1 MDAKFTEL
9 FRFEKKEID
18 GTFQNSTLKANFKGL
33 KLLQA
38 PMQRESQSFGKI
50 LIIASRKTG
59 KACKRN
65 RIRRQIKSIF
75 YEQGLSKT
83 LSNFIILVYKPALD
97 LKFEELKDFLVKNI
111 K

>member
-1 MDAKFTEL
+1 MNTIFTKL

-18 GTFQNSTLKANFKGL
+18 QTFHKSTLKGNFKGL
-33 KLLQA
+33 KLLKS
-38 PMQRESQSFGKI
+38 PIQRDSQPFGKI

-65 RIRRQIKSIF
+65 RIRRQIKAIF
-75 YEQGLSKT
+75 YEQSLSKI
-83 LSNFIILVYKPALD
+83 LSNFIILIYKPALD
-97 LKFEELKDFLVKNI
+97 LKFNEIKQFLVENI